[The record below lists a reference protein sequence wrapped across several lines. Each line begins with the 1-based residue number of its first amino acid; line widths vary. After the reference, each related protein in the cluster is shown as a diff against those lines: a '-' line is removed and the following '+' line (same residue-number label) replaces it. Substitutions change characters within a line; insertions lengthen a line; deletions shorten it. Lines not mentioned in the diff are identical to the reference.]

1 MFSTISLFCLQ
12 NDRKHFVPVEL
23 AKSIPEI
30 YCGAKVLLYHRESQS
45 SKIFSLAMYVLKCFN
60 KTHGEWLKEQQK
72 CSLVQ
77 ERIRNSNLEVPEKLS
92 WKNEHIYLLL
102 HKEKWGL
109 HICKV
114 KCKELSNKKNSPKI
128 TWVASYSAL
137 TITGLGTEVKWTS
150 TQL

>member
-1 MFSTISLFCLQ
+1 MFSTISLLCLQ
-12 NDRKHFVPVEL
+12 NDRKHFLPVEL
-23 AKSIPEI
+23 AKSISEI
-30 YCGAKVLLYHRESQS
+30 SCGAKVLLYHRESDNP
-45 SKIFSLAMYVLKCFN
+45 KIFSSAMYVLKYFN

-92 WKNEHIYLLL
+92 WKNEHIYLL

-114 KCKELSNKKNSPKI
+114 KFQEFSNKKNSPKI
-128 TWVASYSAL
+128 TWAATYSAL

-150 TQL
+150 SQL